1 MKSTRTILTSDPQSI
16 MEALNMLKKGGLVVF
31 PTDTVYGLAVPIN
44 NQSGINR
51 LFEVKGR
58 DFNKAIAV
66 LIGTQTH
73 LPQLTTGFSMKAQK
87 LADKFWPG
95 ALTLVVDIRPGLP
108 PNLSPYPT
116 IGIRMPN
123 HPFALA
129 LLQKT
134 GPLATTSAN
143 ISGGANTITAQQVLE
158 QLDGKIDLLID
169 GGQTPG
175 AVPSTVVD
183 CTKPELTILRQGSI
197 HEEELQQ
204 ALD

>member
-1 MKSTRTILTSDPQSI
+1 MTTTRIISSLDPESI
-16 MEALNMLKKGGLVVF
+16 PLAIKTFNSGGLVVF
-31 PTDTVYGLAVPIN
+31 PTDTVYGLAVPIH
-44 NQSGINR
+44 NQAGIDK

-66 LIGTQTH
+66 LIGDLDH
-73 LPQLTTGFSMKAQK
+73 LSQLTTGFSALAQK
-87 LADKFWPG
+87 LATAYWPG
-95 ALTLVVDIRPGLP
+95 ALTLVVGIRPGLP

-116 IGIRMPN
+116 IGIRMPD

-143 ISGGANTITAQQVLE
+143 ISGGSNTTTAQEVLI
-158 QLDGKIDLLID
+158 QLDGKIDLLVE
-169 GGQTPG
+169 GGTTPG

-183 CTKPELTILRQGSI
+183 CTKPDLAILRQGSI
-197 HEEELQQ
+197 TENDLKRV
-204 ALD
+204 LD